1 VPKNNKVA
9 LYEGPDAHNTCF
21 HLPEGAI
28 DVFDVVSTR
37 RRLSSGPSSTVE
49 DRNEIKAF
57 NIHLNGAYNR
67 SLEGSDI
74 IPGKGWE
81 VWGEPQGVCDGTYDA
96 VCGRSTDNDCVLYG
110 HHDGRGDIIGNEFSG
125 WLVLTLQDVTE
136 GLIVIKLQTWH
147 FANENEITADWTTV
161 NNEGGG
167 RRLRQGSRVLKNQ
180 VSDDGEADKAR
191 RKLNWYRKS
200 DTVDLPDTFEFDWAI
215 DGKVTTMNKKEF
227 LEHDK
232 RTSNLGVVEFFTLL
246 DDENF
251 KSESKDVEVAIRM
264 RGCKRVC
271 TFGVSH
277 VYWA

>member
-1 VPKNNKVA
+1 
-9 LYEGPDAHNTCF
+9 
-21 HLPEGAI
+21 
-28 DVFDVVSTR
+28 
-37 RRLSSGPSSTVE
+37 
-49 DRNEIKAF
+49 
-57 NIHLNGAYNR
+57 
-67 SLEGSDI
+67 LEGSDI

-96 VCGRSTDNDCVLYG
+96 VCGRSTDNECVLYG
-110 HHDGRGDIIGNEFSG
+110 HHDFMGDIIGNEFSG
-125 WLVLTLQDVTE
+125 WLVLTLQNVTE

-147 FANENEITADWTTV
+147 DENENENTADWTTV
-161 NNEGGG
+161 NNEGGR
-167 RRLRQGSRVLKNQ
+167 RRLRQGSRVLKMRN
-180 VSDDGEADKAR
+180 
-191 RKLNWYRKS
+191 S

-215 DGKVTTMNKKEF
+215 DGKVTTWNKKEF

-232 RTSNLGVVEFFTLL
+232 RTSDSGRVEFFTLL

-251 KSESKDVEVAIRM
+251 TSESKDIEVAIRM